1 MTADGKRWYETEKL
15 SSLRLPGKALTIV
28 AGKWKADAPGEMQ
41 ALIDSIEITRV
52 SE

>member
-1 MTADGKRWYETEKL
+1 MAADGKKRQHKMDKL
-15 SSLRLPGKALTIV
+15 VSLRLPGKALAIV
-28 AGKWKADAPGEMQ
+28 AGKYGNAKGEVQ